1 MAWQPRQLTDAQKE
15 DRRRAAAR
23 LLRTGNHSQASIA
36 RQLGVSRTAVTKW
49 KHQLD
54 RAGVRGLKAVRRTG
68 RKPKLTAEQ
77 TGQLKRLLR
86 RGAINAGFPT
96 ERWTLGRIQTLIK
109 REFGV
114 EYHVKYVGR
123 LMRRMGWSAQQ
134 PETRALERDE
144 TLIRA
149 WFEHDWPRIKQS
161 LAARRGNRV
170 PGCIWLLIWG
180 RCCHHLG
187 ATWPYTDP
195 QTCGPIS
202 A

>member
-23 LLRTGNHSQASIA
+23 LLRAGKHSQASIA

-49 KHQLD
+49 KRQLD

-109 REFGV
+109 CEFGV

-134 PETRALERDE
+134 PETRAG
-144 TLIRA
+144 T
-149 WFEHDWPRIKQS
+149 
-161 LAARRGNRV
+161 G
-170 PGCIWLLIWG
+170 
-180 RCCHHLG
+180 
-187 ATWPYTDP
+187 
-195 QTCGPIS
+195 
-202 A
+202 